1 MILQLEYTKY
11 DETTSGKKK
20 IVDLADGL
28 ASHTHAV
35 TIEDIPG
42 LSAQLAGIT
51 GGLTYKGTWDPTTGV
66 LPLGGPGYYYVVNGT
81 GTVGGVSYQTK
92 DMILWNGSSW
102 DKIDNTDSVVSVNG
116 QTGAVVIDIPSGDY
130 NDLTNKPVLDAL
142 HTHTNNID
150 QYPDP
155 TGATTGYVLKKTG
168 AGLAFQPSID
178 VFSGSYNDLTNKPD
192 LSSLHSHSNN
202 INSYP
207 DPTVATSGQ
216 ILIGGTSGLEY
227 QAGYNKA
234 QVDIALS
241 YKLDASRYTGEEI
254 QTKLG
259 ISNLHVLDDDEYASI
274 GGISGMIT
282 GAGTSGCIPA
292 FTGAKQIANG
302 FVTTTVVNDIVPG
315 NTVIPLEE
323 AVVNFVN
330 GRIASN
336 AAGVYRKANVL
347 AIADY
352 ESAPPTTNEGD
363 RYILAKDTG
372 DFSSGSL
379 HTGWGSVAPGDLV
392 YYESGAWKQE
402 SGTTPQEGWT
412 VFIEEADKYAVF
424 CVGTQ
429 TKWAIGSIGRPV
441 IDESED
447 TDRSKLVSDKII
459 YDLTAHMNSDHAGV
473 IASIVDKDFVEGVLT
488 GDISSHSHPNSGVSL
503 QSEEITSLE
512 NGEKR
517 AVTSGL
523 PILAIIETVY
533 QLMEE

>member
-1 MILQLEYTKY
+1 MNLTIGGAGSDIVTRSAKGEPLSLE
-11 DETTSGKKK
+11 DH
-20 IVDLADGL
+20 DLNLNNIFNALVSINGQI
-28 ASHTHAV
+28 STN
-35 TIEDIPG
+35 
-42 LSAQLAGIT
+42 SSQLAGVT
-51 GGLTYKGTWDPTTGV
+51 GGLVYKGTWDPTTGV
-66 LPLGGPGYYYVVNGT
+66 LPLGGPGYYYVVNGA
-81 GTVGGVSYQTK
+81 GTVGGVGYQAK
-92 DMILWNGSSW
+92 DMILWNGTSW
-102 DKIDNTDSVVSVNG
+102 DKIDNTDSVVSVND

-155 TGATTGYVLKKTG
+155 TGATTG
-168 AGLAFQPSID
+168 
-178 VFSGSYNDLTNKPD
+178 
-192 LSSLHSHSNN
+192 
-202 INSYP
+202 
-207 DPTVATSGQ
+207 Q

-259 ISNLHVLDDDEYASI
+259 NSNLHVLDDDEYASI

-302 FVTTTVVNDIVPG
+302 FVTTTVVNDIEPG

-441 IDESED
+441 IDGSED
-447 TDRSKLVSDKII
+447 TDRSKLVSDKIVF
-459 YDLTAHMNSDHAGV
+459 DLNAHMSSDHSGLISAV
-473 IASIVDKDFVEGVLT
+473 VDKAYIESILT
-488 GDISSHSHPNSGVSL
+488 GPITSHSHAGGVSL
-503 QSEEITSLE
+503 QSETITSFE
-512 NGEKR
+512 PGGKR
-517 AVTSGL
+517 TMTTTL
-523 PILAIIETVY
+523 PVLAIVETVY
-533 QLMEE
+533 LLTEV